1 MENLEFACQEF
12 STAAD
17 CAANFNVT
25 KHQFVAMFD
34 EANGCPAEDIDDVLA
49 GVEPH
54 TATRIEKRLWAGI
67 RHLDGLCLEHRCDA
81 FDEWARNSLF
91 FDMLKND

>member
-17 CAANFNVT
+17 CAANFGVT

-34 EANGCPAEDIDDVLA
+34 EANGYPAEDIDDILA
-49 GVEPH
+49 GIEPH
-54 TATRIEKRLWAGI
+54 IATRIERRLGAGI
-67 RHLDGLCLEHRCDA
+67 RHLDGLSFEHTVDA

-91 FDMLKND
+91 FDMLKSN

>member
-25 KHQFVAMFD
+25 KHQFVALFD
-34 EANGCPAEDIDDVLA
+34 EANGYPAEDIDDILA
-49 GVEPH
+49 GVEPSV
-54 TATRIEKRLWAGI
+54 AVRIEKRLGAGI
-67 RHLDGLCLEHRCDA
+67 RHLDGLSFEHTVDA
-81 FDEWARNSLF
+81 FDGWCRESKF
-91 FDMLKND
+91 FDTLKND

>member
-34 EANGCPAEDIDDVLA
+34 EANGCPAEDVGAILV

-54 TATRIEKRLWAGI
+54 IATRIEKRLGAGI
-67 RHLDGLCLEHRCDA
+67 RHLDGLSFEHTVDA
-81 FDEWARNSLF
+81 FDAWCRESKF
-91 FDMLKND
+91 FGMLKNN

>member
-17 CAANFNVT
+17 YAANFGVT
-25 KHQFVAMFD
+25 KHQFVALFD

-54 TATRIEKRLWAGI
+54 IAARIEKRLGAGI
-67 RHLDGLCLEHRCDA
+67 RHLDGLSLEYAVDA
-81 FDEWARNSLF
+81 FDEWSRNSLF
-91 FDMLKND
+91 FDMLEGD

>member
-34 EANGCPAEDIDDVLA
+34 EANGFPAEDIDDILA
-49 GVEPH
+49 GIEPH
-54 TATRIEKRLWAGI
+54 IALRIEKRLGAGI
-67 RHLDGLCLEHRCDA
+67 RHLDGLSFEHTVEA
-81 FDEWARNSLF
+81 FDEWCRESNF
-91 FDMLKND
+91 FDMLKSN

>member
-17 CAANFNVT
+17 CAANFGAT
-25 KHQFVAMFD
+25 KRQFVAMFD
-34 EANGCPAEDIDDVLA
+34 EANGGPADGVADILTGIELHA
-49 GVEPH
+49 
-54 TATRIEKRLWAGI
+54 AARIEKRLGAGI
-67 RHLDGLCLEHRCDA
+67 RHLDGLCLEHRRDA

>member
-17 CAANFNVT
+17 CAANFGVT

-34 EANGCPAEDIDDVLA
+34 EANGNPAEGISDILV
-49 GVEPH
+49 GIEPH
-54 TATRIEKRLWAGI
+54 TATRIEKRLGAGI

-81 FDEWARNSLF
+81 FDAWARNSLF
-91 FDMLKND
+91 FDMLKNN

>member
-17 CAANFNVT
+17 CAANFGVT
-25 KHQFVAMFD
+25 KHQFVALFD
-34 EANGCPAEDIDDVLA
+34 EANGYPAEDIDDILA
-49 GVEPH
+49 GIEPH
-54 TATRIEKRLWAGI
+54 IATRIERRLGAGI
-67 RHLDGLCLEHRCDA
+67 RHLDGLSFEHTVDA

-91 FDMLKND
+91 FDMLKSN